1 MIKIINLSKS
11 YVNSKKQKIKI
22 LNNVSFSVN
31 EGDRLGII
39 GNSGSGKTTL
49 LKCISNLLE
58 YEEGFV
64 IYGRNINLKEKI
76 HKPFAKKIGFVFQN
90 YALFTNKTV
99 LQNVLYPLIN
109 IRKLNK
115 NLAKEKALDML
126 KKLKID
132 DKANLFPS
140 QLSGGQ
146 KQRVAIA
153 RAMVIEPLVLM
164 FDEPT
169 SALDVQSVK
178 ELIEIIKDISKDCT
192 ILIVTHSLEFASQ
205 VCNKIAYINKG
216 KVEELKCVD
225 EILSNPQSNSLQSF
239 ITAQL

>member
-1 MIKIINLSKS
+1 MIKIINLSKT
-11 YVNSKKQKIKI
+11 YLNSKKEKIKV
-22 LNNVSFSVN
+22 LDNVSFKVN

-49 LKCISNLLE
+49 LKCISNLLD
-58 YEEGFV
+58 YEEGYV
-64 IYGRNINLKEKI
+64 IYGRNINLKEKN
-76 HKPFAKKIGFVFQN
+76 HKTFCQKIGFVFQN
-90 YALFTNKTV
+90 YALFSNKTV

-115 NLAKEKALDML
+115 NRAIQKAMEML
-126 KKLKID
+126 TKLKID
-132 DKANLFPS
+132 DKANLYPS

-153 RAMVIEPLVLM
+153 RALVIEPLVLM

-178 ELIEIIKDISKDCT
+178 ELIGIIKDISKDCT

-225 EILSNPQSNSLQSF
+225 EILKSPQSNSLQTF
-239 ITAQL
+239 ITAQI